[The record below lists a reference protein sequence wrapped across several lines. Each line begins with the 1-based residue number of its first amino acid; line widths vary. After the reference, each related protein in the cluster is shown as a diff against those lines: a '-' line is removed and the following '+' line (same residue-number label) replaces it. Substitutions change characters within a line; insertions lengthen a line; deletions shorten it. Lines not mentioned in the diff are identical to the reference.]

1 MRLTRWLLAVVPL
14 LTLCCVRANAAPC
27 TKSGFSDQLFVIVSA
42 PASPA
47 GTFCVQINEPAPN
60 NPEGNVS
67 MVVDL
72 GEAFKPNGVGVATIF
87 EATPGCV
94 STGVSSDVVRL
105 NIAADGH
112 TATITYSSDD
122 SFRDTPSPDIFTN
135 IGGGT
140 TCGFGLFTVTSDLFA
155 GNNPNGFALP
165 VQIIVGSDTPEP
177 SSFVLFGWSA
187 VVGLAGAVKKRLR

>member
-1 MRLTRWLLAVVPL
+1 MPRGNSPMRGVVSGRTSPLPCAHMANYPCRRLTLAHPGTKATRVGRFVNRSEVRGGFMRLTRWLLAVVPL

-112 TATITYSSDD
+112 TATITYSSD
-122 SFRDTPSPDIFTN
+122 
-135 IGGGT
+135 
-140 TCGFGLFTVTSDLFA
+140 
-155 GNNPNGFALP
+155 
-165 VQIIVGSDTPEP
+165 
-177 SSFVLFGWSA
+177 
-187 VVGLAGAVKKRLR
+187 